1 MAIDQDVMNKS
12 EIKTKS
18 ESEWVTFQII
28 ELVFFLTI
36 ALPPGHPKLPE
47 LIILGQLMYD
57 LLSEKFWVR
66 ESAGKREV
74 RSFRGTEIYHVF
86 HLYN

>member
-36 ALPPGHPKLPE
+36 ALPPGHP
-47 LIILGQLMYD
+47 
-57 LLSEKFWVR
+57 
-66 ESAGKREV
+66 
-74 RSFRGTEIYHVF
+74 
-86 HLYN
+86 